1 MDQYRNILL
10 VGFRDKRHSKY
21 GGYDRILNYP
31 EACIL
36 TDKSVPLGNI
46 PVGKRGKS
54 INCFFLDLKTR
65 WERYRYSLTHII
77 YGDAQIIFPYR
88 KSKNH
93 KIIAT
98 IHMNPDE
105 RNRLPY
111 WYFKALRQLDGVI
124 VLCRNQVEQLK
135 KYNISATYIPHGFTP
150 PAFVSK
156 IPVDIRQQKI
166 CGRNVNV
173 IFSGTNYRDYT
184 ILFRTL
190 SYLENK
196 TNIVFHIVGQKKEMI
211 EQMKGYKNVSLY
223 NRLSD
228 DEYYTLISLC
238 DYNFLPL
245 TFATANNALL
255 EAQFLGIK
263 SILPNIG
270 GINDYAAPSPLNFFY
285 SNIDELLLFF
295 DSIGKNLSMHEL
307 IVHANQFTWEEVYKK
322 LSQYYS
328 TFL

>member
-1 MDQYRNILL
+1 MNQYHNILI
-10 VGFRDKRHSKY
+10 VGFRDERHSKC

-31 EACIL
+31 EACNL
-36 TDKSVPLGNI
+36 TDKSVPFGNI

-54 INCFFLDLKTR
+54 INCFLLDLKTR
-65 WERYRYSLTHII
+65 WQRYRFSLTHII
-77 YGDAQIIFPYR
+77 YGDAQIIFPYK
-88 KSKNH
+88 KSQNH

-98 IHMNPDE
+98 IHMNPAE
-105 RNRLPY
+105 RHRLPY
-111 WYFKALRQLDGVI
+111 WYYKTLRQLDGVI
-124 VLCRNQVEQLK
+124 VLSRGQVEQLK

-150 PAFVSK
+150 PSFVIK
-156 IPVDIRQQKI
+156 EPVDIRQQKI
-166 CGRNVNV
+166 CENNVNV
-173 IFSGTNYRDYT
+173 IFSGTNYRDYD
-184 ILFRTL
+184 ILFHTL
-190 SYLENK
+190 NYLENK
-196 TNIVFHIVGQKKEMI
+196 TNIVFHIVGQKKEI
-211 EQMKGYKNVSLY
+211 IDQLKIYKNVSLY

-263 SILPNIG
+263 SILPNIE
-270 GINDYAAPSPLNFFY
+270 GINDYAASSPLNFFY
-285 SNIDELLLFF
+285 SNIDELLVFF
-295 DSIGKNLSMHEL
+295 DSIEKNHSMYEL
-307 IVHANQFTWEEVYKK
+307 IAHSRQFTWEEVYKK